1 MKYKIL
7 LTALILTVAYVAS
20 SFGDSSNPSSRPG
33 HFTAEISG
41 SINGHVAG
49 PGVIKY
55 LPPRDVSFGTI
66 PGYYFIA
73 DDTGVRDH
81 GITFTIPSTATP
93 GIHKLVSAHPMDV
106 GKEFEVRI
114 DVSEGNVTKSYQSN
128 TTGTIILEEFP
139 LDEASLAKRQVK
151 GSFEF
156 TTEGKG
162 GERATAKGLFDFYG
176 E

>member
-7 LTALILTVAYVAS
+7 LTALILTVGNVVS
-20 SFGDSSNPSSRPG
+20 SFADSGNPSSRPG
-33 HFTAEISG
+33 HFSAEISG

-55 LPPRDVSFGTI
+55 LPSSEVSFGTI
-66 PGYYFIA
+66 PAYYFIA
-73 DDTGVRDH
+73 DDTGVRDL
-81 GITFTIPSTATP
+81 GITFTIPSTAKP
-93 GIHKLVSAHPMDV
+93 GIHKLVSAHPMDA

-128 TTGTIILEEFP
+128 TTGTITLEEFP
-139 LDEASLAKRQVK
+139 VDGSSLARAQVK

-156 TTEGKG
+156 TTEGKDG
-162 GERATAKGLFDFYG
+162 KRATAEGVFDFHG